1 MRPPRKR
8 PISPGVAILQGE
20 FEHKELVAG
29 EMIIGKP
36 PGHPGRCHR
45 SRS

>member
-1 MRPPRKR
+1 MRPPRKT
-8 PISPGVAILQGE
+8 PIPPGVAILQGE

-36 PGHPGRCHR
+36 TGHRRRCHR